1 MCACLGAGTDFA
13 CVWEGAQ
20 GRAPG
25 RVGVDGC
32 KAMEGRG
39 GGLGCLPSR
48 MAVLIKIRRVVLS
61 HDADQVAM
69 GARLLVWKRSYA
81 APAAYQTS
89 ATPWRSPCSSRL
101 RPCFAS

>member
-1 MCACLGAGTDFA
+1 MCMFGDRHGFA

-32 KAMEGRG
+32 KVMEGRG

-48 MAVLIKIRRVVLS
+48 MAVLIES
-61 HDADQVAM
+61 
-69 GARLLVWKRSYA
+69 LLIILNRYYCKHGF
-81 APAAYQTS
+81 
-89 ATPWRSPCSSRL
+89 L
-101 RPCFAS
+101 GLK

>member
-1 MCACLGAGTDFA
+1 MCACLGAGRDFA

-48 MAVLIKIRRVVLS
+48 MAVLIVHGQPHIMFM
-61 HDADQVAM
+61 QN
-69 GARLLVWKRSYA
+69 
-81 APAAYQTS
+81 
-89 ATPWRSPCSSRL
+89 
-101 RPCFAS
+101 

>member
-32 KAMEGRG
+32 KMMEGRG

-48 MAVLIKIRRVVLS
+48 MAVLIYWGISVYCVI
-61 HDADQVAM
+61 H
-69 GARLLVWKRSYA
+69 GIN
-81 APAAYQTS
+81 
-89 ATPWRSPCSSRL
+89 
-101 RPCFAS
+101 

>member
-32 KAMEGRG
+32 KVMEGRG

-48 MAVLIKIRRVVLS
+48 MAVLIKISPLYVCRYCVQAL
-61 HDADQVAM
+61 H
-69 GARLLVWKRSYA
+69 
-81 APAAYQTS
+81 S
-89 ATPWRSPCSSRL
+89 A
-101 RPCFAS
+101 

>member
-32 KAMEGRG
+32 KVMEGRG

-48 MAVLIKIRRVVLS
+48 MAVLIDRE
-61 HDADQVAM
+61 
-69 GARLLVWKRSYA
+69 
-81 APAAYQTS
+81 
-89 ATPWRSPCSSRL
+89 
-101 RPCFAS
+101 